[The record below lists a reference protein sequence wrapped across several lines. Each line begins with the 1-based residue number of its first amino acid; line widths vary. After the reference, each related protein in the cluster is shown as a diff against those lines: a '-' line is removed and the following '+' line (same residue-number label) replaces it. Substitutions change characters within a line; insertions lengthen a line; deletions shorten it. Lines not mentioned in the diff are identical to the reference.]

1 MVSKKKRSCVSTN
14 EQRFRHCSS
23 SIGAILETRIENP
36 NPETRQ
42 GQEEKEEEEESEMQ
56 QTSKSMIISCN
67 KLELGER
74 LTCEASPGWYKFLE
88 LASLA

>member
-36 NPETRQ
+36 NPETRR
-42 GQEEKEEEEESEMQ
+42 GQEEKEEEESEMQ